1 MYYSGCEDECN
12 KAFDV
17 ILSHSNPSKGDEY
30 DYVKKFKKIMDDT
43 MNIINNGGIDDEL
56 LQKYG
61 LVEER
66 DSPPLHFLVAS
77 FDNGVFTLLH
87 QLFVIEDVSE

>member
-1 MYYSGCEDECN
+1 M
-12 KAFDV
+12 
-17 ILSHSNPSKGDEY
+17 SHSKPSKGDES
-30 DYVKKFKKIMDDT
+30 DYVEKFKKIIDGT
-43 MNIINNGGIDDEL
+43 MNIINNGRIDDEL

-77 FDNGVFTLLH
+77 FDNGVFTPLH
-87 QLFVIEDVSE
+87 QLFVVEDVSE